1 MLYRLAHII
10 RDRCPIVWTILN
22 AINSLLFRFIYGG
35 KLRKVESTL
44 LEQYGEECG
53 MKIVKMKKVA
63 ISELVEFFDRQ
74 PKESFTFFNPHGFDS
89 MSLEKLQNN
98 SSFLAYVLMDDG
110 KIAAYCFIRAFF
122 HGKGFRGRMVG
133 IDYRGRGLGTMMNR
147 MMNDIG
153 FGIGL
158 RLFETVSAKNVASYR
173 STISSSDF
181 KVLKKLND
189 HELYLEI
196 LANK

>member
-10 RDRCPIVWTILN
+10 KDKCPIIWTVLDV
-22 AINSLLFRFIYGG
+22 INSILFRLRYGK
-35 KLRKVESTL
+35 KLRNVESAVL
-44 LEQYGEECG
+44 DHYSEDCG
-53 MKIVKMKKVA
+53 VKIVNMNKLS
-63 ISELVEFFDRQ
+63 ISELTKFFDCQ
-74 PKESFTFFNPHGFDS
+74 PKESFTYFNPHGFDG
-89 MSLEKLQNN
+89 MSLEKLQKNN
-98 SSFLAYVLMDDG
+98 SFLAYVILDEG
-110 KIAAYCFIRAFF
+110 EIAAYCFIRAFF

-158 RLFETVSAKNVASYR
+158 RLFETVSEKNVASYR
-173 STISSSDF
+173 STISSSNF